1 VDKAYVRC
9 ARTLL
14 KGSGEPSFATHDPRL
29 IEVIEGLAARYER
42 RPRSFEFA
50 FYMGRLEVAQERLAA
65 SGHRVRV
72 YVPYGPDWFARLVGG
87 LAEQPSTIAAA
98 VRSLLPG

>member
-1 VDKAYVRC
+1 
-9 ARTLL
+9 
-14 KGSGEPSFATHDPRL
+14 
-29 IEVIEGLAARYER
+29 
-42 RPRSFEFA
+42 
-50 FYMGRLEVAQERLAA
+50 MGRLEGAQERLAA